1 MHLQSEKVTSTC
13 SQRFAELDPH
23 CPSMLGGAC
32 ESFKA
37 AADACRL
44 SWDSCADSRHLNRR
58 CAGRACAAPPR
69 SNRWSGRCRHDSRP
83 IPGRDS
89 RSLDEADTISAAG
102 VGELRH
108 LLPAAKLTA
117 RRRSVKVRPVLAS
130 PHHPRCPL
138 SLWRSAA
145 GPPAST
151 LIGSQRRLIWAPLR
165 PQPASVASSSHRLSL
180 RTDSGDHTHY
190 CPSRGQHGTASKVP
204 YQILLYC
211 GIMAGGRG

>member
-1 MHLQSEKVTSTC
+1 MLAALRRAGSALPKHARRRLRELQSRRRC
-13 SQRFAELDPH
+13 LPAEP
-23 CPSMLGGAC
+23 G
-32 ESFKA
+32 
-37 AADACRL
+37 
-44 SWDSCADSRHLNRR
+44 ADSRPSWAR

-69 SNRWSGRCRHDSRP
+69 SNRWSERCRHDSRP

-89 RSLDEADTISAAG
+89 RSLDEADTVSAAD

-165 PQPASVASSSHRLSL
+165 PQPASVASSSHRLSV
-180 RTDSGDHTHY
+180 RTDSGDHTHH
-190 CPSRGQHGTASKVP
+190 CT
-204 YQILLYC
+204 L
-211 GIMAGGRG
+211 AGDNTEPPL